1 MTSWR
6 PRSTASQRVL
16 ASLSFSITSTAFW
29 VVNNVSWLSQ
39 QVVALVPKHA
49 LWWSLSLSFY
59 NLKLYSCVL
68 TERRLYTKLSRAMK
82 CSEQTEPTKHF
93 LKFRK
98 NHRRSRISRLSLWS
112 QKSEIEVVNGFNFF
126 ILWWRSYQI
135 NLSCLSW
142 GPVNLRLALL
152 ESKDIVLSLKR

>member
-39 QVVALVPKHA
+39 QVVALVLKHA
-49 LWWSLSLSFY
+49 VWWTLSLY
-59 NLKLYSCVL
+59 NSNLYSCVP
-68 TERRLYTKLSRAMK
+68 TERGLCTKQSRAMK
-82 CSEQTEPTKHF
+82 CRERTEPTKHF

-98 NHRRSRISRLSLWS
+98 NHRRSRISRRSLWS
-112 QKSEIEVVNGFNFF
+112 QKSEIEVINGFHFF
-126 ILWWRSYQI
+126 WCDRSYQT

-142 GPVNLRLALL
+142 GPVNLRFALL